1 MDSILKLADQLGKAI
16 ADSAAAQDLQSTR
29 QAMHTDPET
38 SELLKKFVE
47 QSNKLA
53 KLSQE
58 QKPIEPDDKRALDS
72 LQADVAAQDAFKS
85 FSAAQV
91 EYIDLMR
98 KVSQTIL
105 GHLQDIEGRAP
116 QGGPNA

>member
-58 QKPIEPDDKRALDS
+58 QSPSSRTISAPSIASRPTSPLRMLSRAS
-72 LQADVAAQDAFKS
+72 QPPKS
-85 FSAAQV
+85 NTS
-91 EYIDLMR
+91 
-98 KVSQTIL
+98 T
-105 GHLQDIEGRAP
+105 
-116 QGGPNA
+116 